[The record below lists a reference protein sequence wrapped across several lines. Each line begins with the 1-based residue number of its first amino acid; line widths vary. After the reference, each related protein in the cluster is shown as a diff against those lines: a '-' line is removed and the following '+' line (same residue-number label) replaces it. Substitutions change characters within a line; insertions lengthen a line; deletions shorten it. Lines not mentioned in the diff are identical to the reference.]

1 MVLSDINMPRM
12 DGLTLLNQIQ
22 SLSRLLRA
30 VIVSAY
36 GDMQNIRTAMNR
48 GAFDFVTK
56 PIDFDDLEATINKT
70 LADLTALREVYRARA
85 TAERAQA
92 NLARYFSPNLVS
104 HLADNG
110 GSIELGGERREL
122 TFLATDLADFTSLVE
137 SLDPAAVVAVMN
149 EYLGEVTRIVFAH
162 GGTID
167 TVVGDAVHAMFG
179 APLEQPDHAA
189 RAVACALAIDAFSRE
204 FSVRKA
210 KDGVPIGRTRIGVHT
225 GSAIVGNFGGEG
237 FFHYTAHGDAV
248 NTASRLESV
257 NKHLGTRI
265 CVSADTVARIPGF
278 TGRPV
283 GTLILKGKEQGIKCL
298 RTVGR
303 GKRRGGRPGRLSG
316 RLRQARG
323 ERRRR
328 GAEFR
333 HLRGRPWRRPARH
346 LPPQAPA
353 RRRNR
358 NHRHLRQQINSDAN
372 RRYSANPTR
381 REVAVAGGDPAVER
395 ARIERRLF
403 QRTPGVEHRQV
414 LVRPNVV
421 AVQVRRRP

>member
-1 MVLSDINMPRM
+1 MTAKILVVDDEPDLEMLVTQKFRRRIRAGELSFVFAHDGQEALDVLRAEPDIDMVLSDINMPRM
-12 DGLTLLNQIQ
+12 DGLTLLNQLQ
-22 SLSRLLRA
+22 SLSHLLRA

-36 GDMQNIRTAMNR
+36 GDMRNIRTAMNR

-70 LADLTALREVYRARA
+70 LADLTAFREVYLARA

-92 NLARYFSPNLVS
+92 NLARYFSPNLVN
-104 HLADNG
+104 HLSDNG

-137 SLDPAAVVAVMN
+137 NLDPGAVVAVMN
-149 EYLGEVTRIVFAH
+149 EYLGEVTRIVFAN

-204 FSVRKA
+204 FSARKSA
-210 KDGVPIGRTRIGVHT
+210 EGAPIGRTRIGVHT

-265 CVSADTVARIPGF
+265 CVSADTVAQIPDF
-278 TGRPV
+278 AGRPV
-283 GTLILKGKEQGIKCL
+283 GTLVLKGKEQGIKAFEPVNAESGGSEAL
-298 RTVGR
+298 TAYLAAFEKLEAKDAGAVPSFAAFVGAHSDDPLATFHLKRLLAGETGSTVTFAS
-303 GKRRGGRPGRLSG
+303 K
-316 RLRQARG
+316 
-323 ERRRR
+323 
-328 GAEFR
+328 
-333 HLRGRPWRRPARH
+333 
-346 LPPQAPA
+346 
-353 RRRNR
+353 
-358 NHRHLRQQINSDAN
+358 
-372 RRYSANPTR
+372 
-381 REVAVAGGDPAVER
+381 
-395 ARIERRLF
+395 
-403 QRTPGVEHRQV
+403 
-414 LVRPNVV
+414 
-421 AVQVRRRP
+421 

>member
-1 MVLSDINMPRM
+1 MAAKILVVDDEPDLEMLVTQKFRRRIRAGELSFVFAHDGQEALDVLQAEPDIDMVLSDINMPRM

-22 SLSRLLRA
+22 SLSLLLRA

-149 EYLGEVTRIVFAH
+149 EYLGEVTRIVFAN

-283 GTLILKGKEQGIKCL
+283 GTLILKGKEQGIKAFE
-298 RTVGR
+298 
-303 GKRRGGRPGRLSG
+303 PWDAESG
-316 RLRQARG
+316 EGAALAAYLDAFAKLEAR
-323 ERRRR
+323 
-328 GAEFR
+328 
-333 HLRGRPWRRPARH
+333 
-346 LPPQAPA
+346 
-353 RRRNR
+353 
-358 NHRHLRQQINSDAN
+358 DA
-372 RRYSANPTR
+372 
-381 REVAVAGGDPAVER
+381 G
-395 ARIERRLF
+395 
-403 QRTPGVEHRQV
+403 
-414 LVRPNVV
+414 
-421 AVQVRRRP
+421 AVQSFATFVGAHGDDPLATFHLKRLLAGETGTTVTFASK

>member
-1 MVLSDINMPRM
+1 MAAKILVVDDEPDLEMLVTQKFRRRIRNGELSFRFAHDGQEALDVLRAEPDIDMVLSDINMPRM
-12 DGLTLLNQIQ
+12 DGLTLLNQLQ
-22 SLSRLLRA
+22 SLSHLLRA

-92 NLARYFSPNLVS
+92 NLARYFSPNLVN
-104 HLADNG
+104 HLADDG
-110 GSIELGGERREL
+110 GTIELGGERREM
-122 TFLATDLADFTSLVE
+122 TFLATDLADFTSLLE
-137 SLDPAAVVAVMN
+137 SLDPTAVVAVMN
-149 EYLGEVTRIVFAH
+149 EYLGEVTRIIFEH

-204 FSVRKA
+204 FSARKA
-210 KDGVPIGRTRIGVHT
+210 KDGPPVGRTRIGVHT

-237 FFHYTAHGDAV
+237 YFHYTAHGDAV

-265 CVSADTVARIPGF
+265 CVSADTVARIPEF
-278 TGRPV
+278 VGRPV
-283 GTLILKGKEQGIKCL
+283 GTLILKGKEQGIKAFEPL
-298 RTVGR
+298 NAESGGSDAMTAYLEAFEKLETKDAGAVQGFATFVG
-303 GKRRGGRPGRLSG
+303 
-316 RLRQARG
+316 ARG
-323 ERRRR
+323 DDPL
-328 GAEFR
+328 ATF
-333 HLRGRPWRRPARH
+333 HLKR
-346 LPPQAPA
+346 L
-353 RRRNR
+353 
-358 NHRHLRQQINSDAN
+358 L
-372 RRYSANPTR
+372 
-381 REVAVAGGDPAVER
+381 AGETGTTVTFASK
-395 ARIERRLF
+395 
-403 QRTPGVEHRQV
+403 
-414 LVRPNVV
+414 
-421 AVQVRRRP
+421 